1 MDSHLCS
8 GLSSAH
14 LSRPPA
20 EMVPFQHKV
29 AKVTGVTARSRR
41 GENLSDGTA
50 VSSDVLAT
58 SLIPNT
64 SPRSDSGC
72 CVVLLHQLTSE
83 PNPDFI
89 QFKEDNLFL
98 ELLGTS
104 QGRAVSRLCG
114 ES

>member
-8 GLSSAH
+8 GLSSDH
-14 LSRPPA
+14 LSRPPT

-29 AKVTGVTARSRR
+29 TGMTARSRR
-41 GENLSDGTA
+41 GEKLSDGT
-50 VSSDVLAT
+50 DVLAT

-64 SPRSDSGC
+64 SLRSDSGC
-72 CVVLLHQLTSE
+72 CVVLQHQLTSTQSE

-98 ELLGTS
+98 KLLGTS
-104 QGRAVSRLCG
+104 QGQAVFQGCAVGADL
-114 ES
+114 